1 MDKWIQRV
9 HPRKGF
15 LHRQMGVKPEEK
27 IPTAMLRDIV
37 NTPVGSHTHGMTV
50 TRLLK
55 QRANFALNMRK

>member
-1 MDKWIQRV
+1 MDNWIKRV

-15 LHRQMGVKPEEK
+15 LHRQLGMKEDER

-37 NTPVGSHTHGMTV
+37 NTPLGGHSHGLTV

-55 QRANFALNMRK
+55 QRANFALNVRR